1 MKNYC
6 GYFLVNS
13 CKNGLLFCSY
23 IWSHWSRA
31 RLDLSLADNQKTRNN
46 LTNDSLETWLCTGV
60 CPYLP
65 TNVCTYI
72 RMYEPT
78 YIPWVSIPTYPCMCL
93 LTYVYWCMIWK
104 INGLTLAFWL
114 FILLDQKND
123 VSRIRAQICGV
134 GRRTTWAHPRPK
146 FIQTSNASSSRRTIF
161 PLNFWQQVCTLS
173 ILKCHQKS
181 LQQAL

>member
-1 MKNYC
+1 M
-6 GYFLVNS
+6 GYFFVPTSGHTDLELVS
-13 CKNGLLFCSY
+13 TSVWLTIKKQEITWQMTLWKRDCVPVYVHTYLQMCAHTFACM
-23 IWSHWSRA
+23 
-31 RLDLSLADNQKTRNN
+31 SLH
-46 LTNDSLETWLCTGV
+46 
-60 CPYLP
+60 
-65 TNVCTYI
+65 TY
-72 RMYEPT
+72 
-78 YIPWVSIPTYPCMCL
+78 PWVSIPTYPCMCL
-93 LTYVYWCMIWK
+93 LTYAYWCMIWK

-123 VSRIRAQICGV
+123 VSRIRARICGV
-134 GRRTTWAHPRPK
+134 GRRTTCAHPRPK